1 MVSKLS
7 AARLAVGAMLALSLL
22 TAGCGD
28 DDQITRYTIPNEAD
42 TAQDPLL
49 AEPQARMLVAMI
61 PEGNQAWF
69 FKLAG
74 PVDAVTQQADTF
86 EKLIRSVSFQN
97 GRAQWELPSG
107 WEEQPGNTFREATLK
122 IGDASPPLEV
132 AVSKGPMRGE
142 SSEYLL
148 DNVNRWRGQLQLA
161 PIGSGQLAES
171 VREVEVDG
179 RKATLVDL
187 SGKLNPGSMMATFA
201 GGGASFPSGADS
213 PSAAPLAS
221 RGAPAELSY
230 QVPESWEPGEL
241 TVSRG
246 GIRVEHEAAFVARD
260 GNAQVVITATA
271 MPRLGSML
279 SQVNRWRGQV
289 GLEPTNQS
297 QLEQQITS
305 MEVAG
310 EEGQAIVLEGEQ
322 ETIQAVVVERSG
334 TTWFFKLQGDRELAE
349 RERPRFEQFV
359 KSIQFGSANGAE
371 NGQ

>member
-1 MVSKLS
+1 
-7 AARLAVGAMLALSLL
+7 MLALGLL
-22 TAGCGD
+22 STGCGD
-28 DDQITRYTIPNEAD
+28 DEQITRYTIPNEAD
-42 TAQDPLL
+42 SAQDPVL
-49 AEPQARMLVAMI
+49 AEQQARMLAAVI

-69 FKLAG
+69 FKLMG
-74 PVDAVTQQADTF
+74 PAEAVTQQADTF

-97 GRAQWELPSG
+97 GRPQWELPSG
-107 WEEQPGNTFREATLK
+107 WEAQPGNTFREATLK

-132 AVSKGPMRGE
+132 AVSKLSMTGA

-148 DNVNRWRGQLQLA
+148 ANVNRWRGQLQLA

-187 SGKLNPGSMMATFA
+187 RGKLNPGSMMAPFA
-201 GGGASFPSGADS
+201 GGGASIPSGAGS
-213 PSAAPLAS
+213 LSGAPLAS

-230 QVPESWEPGEL
+230 QVPETWEPGEL
-241 TVSRG
+241 TVTRG
-246 GIRVEHEAAFVARD
+246 GIRVKRDAAFIARD
-260 GNAQVVITATA
+260 GNAQVEITASA
-271 MPRLGSML
+271 LPRLGSML

-289 GLEPTNQS
+289 GLEPTDQS
-297 QLEQQITS
+297 QLEQQMTS

-310 EEGQAIVLEGEQ
+310 EEGQAVVLEGEQ
-322 ETIQAVVVERSG
+322 ETIQVVVVERPSA
-334 TTWFFKLQGDRELAE
+334 TWFFKLQGDRELAE